1 MAEFLPKGI
10 KNNHVNDDRIV
21 LLVEDDADDVLL
33 VMDAL
38 AERPVKLVHE
48 RNGFEALTYL
58 SELRA
63 KAETMPCLII
73 LDMNMPIINGK
84 QLLSILKKEESFQQ
98 IPIIVFTT
106 SSNNRYKEYCDQ
118 LNVPMITKPYD
129 LQTFNNT
136 VQIFIEHCN
145 VS

>member
-1 MAEFLPKGI
+1 M
-10 KNNHVNDDRIV
+10 NDKDQII
-21 LLVEDDADDVLL
+21 LLVEDDPDDFLL
-33 VMDAL
+33 VMEAL
-38 AERPVKLVHE
+38 ADKPSVKLVHE
-48 RNGFEALTYL
+48 KNGFEALTYL
-58 SELRA
+58 RELRA
-63 KAETMPCLII
+63 KAKTLPCLII

-106 SSNNRYKEYCDQ
+106 SSNYKDKEYCDQ

-136 VQIFIEHCN
+136 VQKFIEHCN
-145 VS
+145 VA